1 MNDELYAF
9 ALRNTLTEIRSACPD
24 VSHTFIFRDDGKLV
38 VQDDETDER
47 TATRAAYTFKELH
60 KRADTI
66 GGLESATF
74 YGDNNRVNVIR
85 INDLYLAMIASK
97 ETDEKQSVMFAR
109 IAVPSVLRIT
119 EKISNFSQEENSIE
133 KSDLSET
140 TNTNV
145 KEDTSIQ
152 EEEFTV
158 VEAEPLDEPEHE
170 PFLPDPP
177 VTQFMVEN
185 LGGLLVAQDTVR
197 IDKAVIQQWTDLYE
211 DKEITEVD
219 LETLNGQTTRCK
231 FKPVKNSKQEGKG
244 IIQLPQ
250 KVQETIQT
258 SKGELVMVKPVIQ

>member
-1 MNDELYAF
+1 MNDELYTF
-9 ALRNTLTEIRSACPD
+9 ALRSTLTEIRSACPD
-24 VSHTFIFRDDGKLV
+24 VSHTFLFRDDGKLV
-38 VQDDETDER
+38 VQDEETDEK
-47 TATRAAYTFKELH
+47 TATRAANTFKELH

-74 YGDNNRVNVIR
+74 YGDNNRLNVIR
-85 INDLYLAMIASK
+85 INDLYLATIASK

-119 EKISNFSQEENSIE
+119 EKISNFQEENSIE

-158 VEAEPLDEPEHE
+158 VEAEPLDETEHE
-170 PFLPDPP
+170 PFLPDSP

-185 LGGLLVAQDTVR
+185 LFGLLIASDTVR
-197 IDKAVIQQWTDLYE
+197 IEKEVIQQWTDLYG
-211 DKEITEVD
+211 DREITEVD
-219 LETLNGQTTRCK
+219 LETLTGQTTRCK
-231 FKPVKNSKQEGKG
+231 FKPVKNSKKEGKG

-250 KVQETIQT
+250 KVQGTIQI
-258 SKGELVMVKPVIQ
+258 SKGELV